1 MPERSRTMRLS
12 PLGVLAA
19 LAAACRPTPEPAK
32 AETECTGIA
41 ADGKVILFENS
52 RGQCDAEKP
61 RSRTEKRNVTLFA
74 SFATS

>member
-1 MPERSRTMRLS
+1 MRLS

-52 RGQCDAEKP
+52 RGQCDAEKAEISDGKKE
-61 RSRTEKRNVTLFA
+61 RHTLRVVRDELIE
-74 SFATS
+74 